1 MGLAIFNDQIIMS
14 EGEFQD
20 IAIFPQINNAGGSL
34 DKDWYVFFS
43 YRHPRTNRM
52 KRFRVTKGI
61 NQHKTKKARLN
72 ACKKIQQDYRRK
84 LEDKWNPFTDGDRLY
99 ADNISYTQEPGK
111 RYQSTSEKFEHTIE
125 HYLSETLENHKVNV
139 RPATFQAYQTHARK
153 FIEWLEKNN
162 LDQQR
167 IGLLTTADA
176 QKFLNEMRLPN
187 GRMAHIKTRW
197 AYRNNLKRL
206 FNLLLKQSTVITEN
220 PFSNTELPPAETTQA
235 KRAFRDYE
243 IDKIKAYCEKNQE
256 EEIWAVIQF
265 IFYTFIRPGELRNL
279 KVNDIDLERGVIT
292 VRADISKNKKKQDVT
307 IPKAFMLFLTEYIK
321 DKYPKHYVF
330 GVNGKRRGEEFF
342 RLRMK
347 KILDELGFESDVS
360 LYSWKHTGVIAF
372 YNRTKNIKAVQQQLR
387 HHSLDQVNAYLHSLG
402 LNINEEARDN
412 FPTL

>member
-1 MGLAIFNDQIIMS
+1 MS
-14 EGEFQD
+14 EGQFQD
-20 IAIFPQINNAGGSL
+20 IAILPQINNRGGDM
-34 DKDWYVFFS
+34 DKTWYVYYS
-43 YRHPRTNRM
+43 YRHPKTGKM
-52 KRFRVTKGI
+52 KRFKESKGI
-61 NQHKTKKARLN
+61 NHHATKKARTA
-72 ACKKIQQDYRRK
+72 ACKKIVQTYTRK
-84 LEDKWNPFTDGDRLY
+84 LNEGWNPFTDGDRLY
-99 ADNISYTQEPGK
+99 ADNISYTQQPGK
-111 RYQSTSEKFEHTIE
+111 PYESTSEKFEHTIE
-125 HYLSETLENHKVNV
+125 HYLSETLENHKVNI

-153 FIEWLEKNN
+153 FVDWLEKNN

-167 IGLLTTADA
+167 ISLFTTADA

-187 GRMAHIKTRW
+187 GKMVHIKTRW

-206 FNLLLKQSTVITEN
+206 FNLLLKQSNVITEN

-235 KRAFRDYE
+235 KRAFRPME
-243 IDKIKAYCEKNQE
+243 IEKIKKYCLKHKQ

-265 IFYTFIRPGELRNL
+265 IYYTFIRPGELRNI
-279 KVNDIDLERGVIT
+279 KVNDIDLDRGVIT

-307 IPKAFMLFLTEYIK
+307 IPKAFISFLTEYIQ
-321 DKYPKHYVF
+321 DRYPKHFVF
-330 GVNGKRRGEEFF
+330 GLNGRRRGEEFF

-347 KILDELGFESDVS
+347 AILDELGFESDVS